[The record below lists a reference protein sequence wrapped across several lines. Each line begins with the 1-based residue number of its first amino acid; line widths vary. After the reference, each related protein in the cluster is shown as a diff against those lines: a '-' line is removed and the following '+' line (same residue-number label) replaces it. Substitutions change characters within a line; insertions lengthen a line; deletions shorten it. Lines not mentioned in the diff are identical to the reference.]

1 MIRDFTPPIVSAN
14 AIAEPKKGAE
24 QGVASK
30 AAKHPLKK
38 SPINPFEL
46 ESW

>member
-1 MIRDFTPPIVSAN
+1 MIKDCTPPIVSAN
-14 AIAEPKKGAE
+14 ATAEPKKGAE